1 MEETAVDK
9 IIEQKIDNQSQIEK
23 IVLRFDYLPCLNYS
37 ALSCGVS
44 TCSTFIIENHDE
56 KDWLHVKVSIKGD
69 LIKEDISHI
78 EIIRQGKSFQLQT
91 VEIAPDINALI
102 SLTEAVKTSFF
113 LTIENESDVLLEN
126 EYPISLLAYDQWMGT
141 SIMPELIS
149 AFVVPNNPILSR
161 VLVNAGKFL
170 EDLTGSSALDEYQT
184 QDRNRVRHQVAAIYE
199 ALRSEGIVYCTPPAS
214 FENYGQRI
222 RLANQV
228 LQEKLGTC
236 IDTSLLMASC
246 LEKVG
251 INTILVVFSGHVF
264 VGAWLTPSV
273 YPQMVGDDSS
283 FLLKEMAD
291 GNNNLVLVES
301 TCITSSSPIPF
312 EEAVISA
319 NKKIRDEQDFLYFVD
334 VHRCRLGHVH
344 PLPQRIEEN
353 GEWKFS
359 VSGVEHENAT
369 KNVNVFS
376 HYDLRLENTGKE
388 LTKQQIWERKL
399 LDFSLRNNLLN
410 TRIGRKAVP
419 FISFEIEHLEDHL
432 QDGEDFQITPCPG
445 TKIQPGLH
453 GVYDSLHQASQ
464 HQNLVS
470 EFLNQ
475 NKIVSYLTETEL
487 QNTLKY
493 IYRTA
498 RTSLEENGANSLFL
512 SLGMLKWYETQKS
525 EQPRFA
531 PILLLPVD
539 IVRKTGNNYVIRKRD
554 EDIFLNISLVEF
566 LKQNFNIN
574 LSQLQKELPKDE
586 SGVDVKYILTF
597 IRRTILEKRKWDVLE
612 ESILGLFS
620 FNKFVMWNDIHSN
633 ADKLKENQM
642 ISSLIDKQNN
652 LNDHDE
658 RVDARQIDQD
668 NAPMDFSI
676 PLDVDSSQFEAVV
689 ESGRGKSFILQ
700 GPPGT
705 GKSQTITNMIANALF
720 QGKRVLFVAEKMAA
734 LSVVQSR
741 LEKIG
746 LGAFCLELHSNKAT
760 KKHFLEQM
768 DMVLNTPK
776 IGLPEDFS
784 KESDEL
790 YEERKNL
797 ISYMQAIHSRT
808 ESGISIYDCL
818 SEYLKLGCKEI
829 DVTTLPDSMLHA
841 ASVKHY
847 YETADR
853 LQTILKLIGTIKDNP
868 LKGLEPKENRQAV
881 FDDIKETLSQIRD
894 CKEKYENQ
902 RDTLNNLSVFKIDS
916 EQDIDWLA
924 RFSEKLRCTDYLSGN
939 LLKIANDPQTRNTL
953 RKCIGLCKENDD
965 AISEIRTICSDDIC
979 SENVDELKSLWDEI
993 QMKWFIPR
1001 FFAERRYLRRMRQY
1015 GDIKAGD
1022 VYRLLLLVKKYQT
1035 SSENLKSENVDLTH
1049 YFGELALS
1057 GDDRWGIMEKT
1068 TDVLPAF
1075 QELFREYSKQSEAF
1089 IVDAFS
1095 DNIKPDW
1102 KAFKTTFLE
1111 HSGSFLEIYNHIK
1124 TLVNHLSEL
1133 NENTYTLAESLA
1145 HVDTWLS
1152 AFTGMKDWYLW
1163 VEEKRGL
1170 RRDGLS
1176 IIVERLEAGE
1186 LPSMAFDSFMKGIY
1200 HRIIAKNIDNNPQL
1214 RMFNGLLFTQQVE
1227 KYRRDTKRFQELSK
1241 EVLYSKLAAKVPSAV
1256 TASSEGSEVSIL
1268 KRNINNGGRG
1278 TSIRGIIDSIPTLL
1292 PRLCPC
1298 MLMSPLSVAQFL
1310 DLSSEKFDLVIFDE
1324 ASQMPTSEAVGAIA
1338 RGKALIVVG
1347 DSKQMPPTSFFT
1359 SSQVDE
1365 EEADIDDMESILDD
1379 CNTLSMKEY
1388 QLNWHYRSKHE
1399 SLIAFSNIQYY
1410 DNKLLTFPSVDDRE
1424 VKVQLIKVDG
1434 EYDKGRTRS
1443 NPDEAKAIVAEVMRR
1458 LTDDNLN
1465 KQSIGIISFSKVQQN
1480 LIEDL
1485 LYDELDNKP
1494 DIKEVALNASEPIFI
1509 KNLEN
1514 VQGDERDVIL
1524 FSVGYGPD
1532 RFGKVSMNFGPLN
1545 NVGGERR
1552 LNVAVSRARYE
1563 MLVFSTLSASQIDLR
1578 RSNAKGVAG
1587 LKYFLEFAESGLLPN
1602 QEQELVNND
1611 SHTLVQ
1617 QIADSIRREG
1627 FNATTNIGRSHFK
1640 IDIAVSTK
1648 ENPNKYILCI
1658 MCDGKNYFETKTTRD
1673 REIVQP
1679 SVLQMLNWNTIRV
1692 YSIDWYENK
1701 ERVLQQ
1707 IVDEIK
1713 AIEQDRRRQKTDE
1726 VKTVK
1731 AFSVESLK
1739 STADDVV
1746 VKNAGMLPYIEA
1758 QIKEYHIYKEF
1769 YYPGHPYNKEIV
1781 LDIISVEQPVCHNYL
1796 CKRLAKILGFGH
1808 AGSNIQAAVTQGAEG
1823 CHCVKSK
1830 LGSDYYFLDKDSANN
1845 YKSYRGKS
1853 SRSIVE
1859 IPQIEIENA
1868 IIEVVSEEF
1877 SLPQDKIPTLTAKKL
1892 GFGSAASKIRET
1904 INAVIS
1910 ILEKKN
1916 MIIVKNNFVSISDG
1930 SELNE
1935 Q

>member
-1 MEETAVDK
+1 MEETSVDK
-9 IIEQKIDNQSQIEK
+9 VFEKEVAEQKNMKK
-23 IVLRFDYLPCLNYS
+23 IVLRFDYLPCINYS
-37 ALSCGVS
+37 ALSCGVD
-44 TCSTFIIENHDE
+44 TCSTFIVENHDD
-56 KDWLHVKVSIKGD
+56 KDWLNVIVSVKGE
-69 LIKEDISHI
+69 LIKESVSHV
-78 EIIRQGKSFQLQT
+78 EVIRQGKSFQLQT
-91 VEIAPDINALI
+91 VKIEPDINSLI
-102 SLTEAVKTSFF
+102 SLTEAVKTNFAMK
-113 LTIENESDVLLEN
+113 IETEGNVLWEK
-126 EYPISLLAYDQWMGT
+126 EYPISLLAYDQWMGS

-149 AFVVPNNPILSR
+149 AFVIPNNPHLSH
-161 VLVNAGKFL
+161 VLVNAGRFL
-170 EDLTGSSALDEYQT
+170 EELTGSSALDEYQT

-199 ALRSEGIVYCTPPAS
+199 ALRSEGIVYCTPPVC
-214 FENYGQRI
+214 FENYGQRV

-228 LQEKLGTC
+228 LAEKLGTC

-251 INTILVVFSGHVF
+251 INTILVVFNGHIL

-273 YPQMVGDDSS
+273 YPQMVGDDPS
-283 FLLKEMAD
+283 FLMKEMAD
-291 GNNNLVLVES
+291 GNNNLVLIES
-301 TCITSSSPIPF
+301 TSITSSEPITF
-312 EEAVISA
+312 EDAVISA
-319 NKKIRDEQDFLYFVD
+319 SKKIRDEQDFLYFVD
-334 VHRCRLGHVH
+334 VHRCRLGHIH
-344 PLPQRIEEN
+344 PLPQRIEDN
-353 GEWKFS
+353 GEWKIV
-359 VSGVEHENAT
+359 VSGVDHENAT
-369 KNVNVFS
+369 KQVNVFS

-410 TRIGRKAVP
+410 TRIGRRAVP

-470 EFLNQ
+470 EFIKS
-475 NKIVSYLTETEL
+475 NKIVSYLTDTEL
-487 QNTLKY
+487 QNALKY

-512 SLGMLKWYETQKS
+512 SLGLLKWYETQKS

-531 PILLLPVD
+531 PILLMPVD

-574 LSQLQKELPKDE
+574 LNQLQKELPKDE

-612 ESILGLFS
+612 ESVLGLFS

-633 ADKLKENQM
+633 ADKLRDNPM
-642 ISSLIDKQNN
+642 ISSLIDRKNN
-652 LNDHDE
+652 LNDTDD

-668 NAPMDFSI
+668 NAPMDFAI

-776 IGLPEDFS
+776 IGMPEDFT
-784 KESDEL
+784 KESEEL

-797 ISYMQAIHSRT
+797 ISYMQAIHRKT
-808 ESGISIYDCL
+808 DSGISIYDCL
-818 SEYLKLGCKEI
+818 SEYLKLDCEEI
-829 DVTTLPDSMLHA
+829 DVSALPDSMLD
-841 ASVKHY
+841 ASKVISY
-847 YETADR
+847 NETANK
-853 LQTILKLIGTIKDNP
+853 LQTIIKLIGTIKDHP
-868 LKGLEPKENRQAV
+868 LTGLEPKDSRQV
-881 FDDIKETLSQIRD
+881 VVDDIRETLAQIREL
-894 CKEKYENQ
+894 KEKYETQ
-902 RDTLNNLSVFKIDS
+902 RERVNSLSIFKI
-916 EQDIDWLA
+916 ECEKDIDWLTKFA
-924 RFSEKLRCTDYLSGN
+924 EKIGTIEYLNAN
-939 LLKIANDPQTRNTL
+939 LLIVADDPQAKSSIKR
-953 RKCIGLCKENDD
+953 CIGLSKENEE
-965 AISEIRTICSDDIC
+965 SVNEVRTICSDDIC
-979 SENVDELKSLWDEI
+979 SENIDELKRIWDDI

-1001 FFAERRYLRRMRQY
+1001 FFAERRFLRRLRQY
-1015 GDIKAGD
+1015 GEIKAGD
-1022 VYRLLLLVKKYQT
+1022 VSRLLLLVKKHQE
-1035 SSENLKSENVDLTH
+1035 SGEKLKTEQIDLIQ
-1049 YFGELALS
+1049 YFGDLANTGAS
-1057 GDDRWGIMEKT
+1057 RWGIMEDIIDK
-1068 TDVLPAF
+1068 VPAF
-1075 QELFREYSKQSEAF
+1075 PELFRQYGKLNEQLIKE
-1089 IVDAFS
+1089 AFS
-1095 DNIKPDW
+1095 DSIQGNW
-1102 KAFKTTFLE
+1102 KSFQSNFLE
-1111 HSGSFLEIYNHIK
+1111 QSNALLETYSRLKSLLI
-1124 TLVNHLSEL
+1124 HLSEL
-1133 NENTYTLAESLA
+1133 TDSCSDLAAVLEK
-1145 HVDTWLS
+1145 VETWIAS
-1152 AFTGMKDWYLW
+1152 FSGMKDWYLW
-1163 VEEKRGL
+1163 VEEKRAL
-1170 RRDGLS
+1170 QCDGLS
-1176 IIVERLEAGE
+1176 IIVERLEQGVMPEA
-1186 LPSMAFDSFMKGIY
+1186 AFDSFMKGIY
-1200 HRIIAKNIDNNPQL
+1200 HRIITTNIDNNPQL
-1214 RMFNGLLFTQQVE
+1214 RMFNGLLFTQQVD
-1227 KYRRDTKRFQELSK
+1227 KYKRDTKRFQELSK
-1241 EVLYSKLAAKVPSAV
+1241 EVLYSKLAAKVPSAI

-1338 RGKALIVVG
+1338 RGNSLIVVG

-1410 DNKLLTFPSVDDRE
+1410 DNKLLTFPSIDDKE
-1424 VKVQLIKVDG
+1424 VKVQLIKIDG
-1434 EYDKGRTRS
+1434 EYDKGRTRC

-1458 LTDDNLN
+1458 LADKDLN
-1465 KQSIGIISFSKVQQN
+1465 TQSIGIISFSKVQQN

-1485 LYDELDNKP
+1485 LYDELDKNP
-1494 DIKEVALNASEPIFI
+1494 EIKEIALNATEPIFI

-1532 RFGKVSMNFGPLN
+1532 KYGKVSMNFGPLN
-1545 NVGGERR
+1545 NAGGERR

-1587 LKYFLEFAESGLLPN
+1587 LKYFLEFAESGLLPS
-1602 QEQELVNND
+1602 QEQETVDVENNI
-1611 SHTLVQ
+1611 LIQ

-1627 FNATTNIGRSHFK
+1627 FLATTNIGRSHFK

-1648 ENPNKYILCI
+1648 EDPNKYILCI
-1658 MCDGKNYFETKTTRD
+1658 MCDGKNYYETKTTRD

-1679 SVLQMLNWNTIRV
+1679 SVLQMLNWNTMRV

-1713 AIEQDRRRQKTDE
+1713 AIEQNRRRKKNNDE
-1726 VKTVK
+1726 KDVST
-1731 AFSVESLK
+1731 FSVKSLK
-1739 STADDVV
+1739 AKAEEEIS
-1746 VKNAGMLPYIEA
+1746 KNAGMIPYIEA
-1758 QIKEYHIYKEF
+1758 EIVEYPVGKYYF
-1769 YYPGHPYNKEIV
+1769 YPEAPDNKEIIM
-1781 LDIISVEQPVCHNYL
+1781 DIIQVEQPVCFNYL
-1796 CKRLAKILGFGH
+1796 CKRLAKALGFGH
-1808 AGSNIQAAVTQGAEG
+1808 AGSNVQAAVTYATKG
-1823 CHCVKSK
+1823 CYKMTSK
-1830 LGSDYYFLDKDSANN
+1830 ITSDCYFINKETADN
-1845 YKSYRGKS
+1845 YNSYRGKS
-1853 SRSIVE
+1853 PRSIAE

-1868 IIEVVSEEF
+1868 IIEVVREEF
-1877 SLPQDKIPTLTAKKL
+1877 ALPQDKIPTLAAKKM
-1892 GFGSAASKIRET
+1892 GFASAASKIREVINST
-1904 INAVIS
+1904 ILVLIAQNKILAKDSFVTIPES
-1910 ILEKKN
+1910 I
-1916 MIIVKNNFVSISDG
+1916 
-1930 SELNE
+1930 
-1935 Q
+1935 

>member
-1 MEETAVDK
+1 MEETTVDK
-9 IIEQKIDNQSQIEK
+9 VFEKKVGEQKDIER
-23 IVLRFDYLPCLNYS
+23 IVLRFDYLPCINYS
-37 ALSCGVS
+37 ALSCGVD
-44 TCSTFIIENHDE
+44 TCSTFIIENHDD
-56 KDWLHVKVSIKGD
+56 KDWHNVTVTVNGE
-69 LIKEDISHI
+69 LINESISHV
-78 EIIRQGKSFQLQT
+78 EIIRQEKSFQLQT
-91 VEIAPDINALI
+91 VKIAPDINSLI
-102 SLTEAVKTSFF
+102 SLTEAVKTSFS
-113 LTIENESDVLLEN
+113 LKIETEGNVLWEKD
-126 EYPISLLAYDQWMGT
+126 YPISLLAYDQWMGS

-149 AFVVPNNPILSR
+149 AFVIPNNPLLSR

-214 FENYGQRI
+214 FEDYGQRI

-228 LQEKLGTC
+228 LTEKLGTC

-283 FLLKEMAD
+283 FLMKEMAD
-291 GNNNLVLVES
+291 GNNNLVLIES
-301 TCITSSSPIPF
+301 TCITSSEPVTF
-312 EEAVISA
+312 EDAVISA
-319 NKKIRDEQDFLYFVD
+319 NKKIRDEQNFLYFVD
-334 VHRCRLGHVH
+334 VHRCRLGHIH
-344 PLPQRIEEN
+344 PLPQRIEED
-353 GEWKFS
+353 GEWKF
-359 VSGVEHENAT
+359 VVTGVEHENAT
-369 KNVNVFS
+369 KQVNVLS

-410 TRIGRKAVP
+410 TRIGKRAVP

-445 TKIQPGLH
+445 TKIQPGQH
-453 GVYDSLHQASQ
+453 GVYDSVHQASQ

-470 EFLNQ
+470 EFIKN

-487 QNTLKY
+487 QNALKY

-574 LSQLQKELPKDE
+574 LNQLQKELPKDE

-597 IRRTILEKRKWDVLE
+597 IRRTILERRKWDVLE

-633 ADKLKENQM
+633 ADKLKDNPM
-642 ISSLIDKQNN
+642 ISSLIDRKNN
-652 LNDHDE
+652 LDDTDD
-658 RVDARQIDQD
+658 RIDARQIDHD
-668 NAPMDFSI
+668 NAPMDFAI

-776 IGLPEDFS
+776 IGMPADFS
-784 KESDEL
+784 KESEEL

-797 ISYMQAIHSRT
+797 ISYMQAIHKKT
-808 ESGISIYDCL
+808 DCGISIYDCL
-818 SEYLKLGCKEI
+818 SEYLKLDCDEI
-829 DVTTLPDSMLHA
+829 DVSALPDSMLD
-841 ASVKHY
+841 ASKVSSY
-847 YETADR
+847 YETSNK
-853 LQTILKLIGTIKDNP
+853 LQTILKLICTIKGNP
-868 LKGLEPKENRQAV
+868 LTGLEPKDSRQAV
-881 FDDIKETLSQIRD
+881 VDDIRETLIQIKDYRD
-894 CKEKYENQ
+894 KYENQ
-902 RDTLNNLSVFKIDS
+902 REKINSLSVFKIEN
-916 EQDIDWLA
+916 EQDIDWLTKFA
-924 RFSEKLRCTDYLSGN
+924 EKIGVTDYLSGN
-939 LLKIANDPQTRNTL
+939 LLNVADDPQVRTTIK
-953 RKCIGLCKENDD
+953 KCIGLSREND
-965 AISEIRTICSDDIC
+965 ASIKEVRTICNDDIC
-979 SENVDELKSLWDEI
+979 SENVDELKRIWDDI

-1001 FFAERRYLRRMRQY
+1001 FFAQRRYLRRLRQY
-1015 GDIKAGD
+1015 GEIKSGD
-1022 VYRLLLLVKKYQT
+1022 VYRLLLLVKKYQE
-1035 SSENLKSENVDLTH
+1035 SGEKLRSEQIDLIHFFGDLATTGDYRWEVMENIT
-1049 YFGELALS
+1049 E
-1057 GDDRWGIMEKT
+1057 T
-1068 TDVLPAF
+1068 LPVF
-1075 QELFREYSKQSEAF
+1075 PELFRLYGKEDEQLLRES
-1089 IVDAFS
+1089 FS
-1095 DNIKPDW
+1095 DSIKGNW
-1102 KAFKTTFLE
+1102 KSFQ
-1111 HSGSFLEIYNHIK
+1111 SSFLEQTN
-1124 TLVNHLSEL
+1124 TLLEIFGHLKALLKHLSEL
-1133 NENTYTLAESLA
+1133 TDNCSDLAAVLEKVES
-1145 HVDTWLS
+1145 WLT
-1152 AFTGMKDWYLW
+1152 AFSGMKDWYLW
-1163 VEEKRGL
+1163 VEEKRAL
-1170 RRDGLS
+1170 QRDGLS
-1176 IIVERLEAGE
+1176 IIVDRLEQGVM
-1186 LPSMAFDSFMKGIY
+1186 PDIAFDSFMKGIY
-1200 HRIIAKNIDNNPQL
+1200 HKIITTNIDSNPQL

-1227 KYRRDTKRFQELSK
+1227 KYKRDTKRFQELSK
-1241 EVLYSKLAAKVPSAV
+1241 EVLYSKLAAKVPSAI

-1410 DNKLLTFPSVDDRE
+1410 DNKLLTFPSVDDRD
-1424 VKVQLIKVDG
+1424 VKVQLIKIDG
-1434 EYDKGRTRS
+1434 EYDKGKTRC
-1443 NPDEAKAIVAEVMRR
+1443 NPDEAKAIVTEVMRR
-1458 LTDDNLN
+1458 LADKELN
-1465 KQSIGIISFSKVQQN
+1465 KRSIGIISFSKVQQN
-1480 LIEDL
+1480 LIEDM
-1485 LYDELDNKP
+1485 LYDELDKDP
-1494 DIKEVALNASEPIFI
+1494 EVKEIALNSNEPIFI

-1514 VQGDERDVIL
+1514 VQGDERDIIL

-1545 NVGGERR
+1545 NTGGERR
-1552 LNVAVSRARYE
+1552 LNVAVSRARFE
-1563 MLVFSTLSASQIDLR
+1563 MLVFSTLSSSQIDLR

-1587 LKYFLEFAESGLLPN
+1587 LKYFLEFAESGLLPT
-1602 QEQELVNND
+1602 QEQETADFESNVLI
-1611 SHTLVQ
+1611 Q
-1617 QIADSIRREG
+1617 QIADSIRHEG
-1627 FNATTNIGRSHFK
+1627 FLATTNIGRSHFK

-1658 MCDGKNYFETKTTRD
+1658 MCDGKNYYETKTTRD

-1679 SVLQMLNWNTIRV
+1679 SVLQMLNWNTMRV

-1707 IVDEIK
+1707 IIDEIK
-1713 AIEQDRRRQKTDE
+1713 AIEQNRRRSKNDE
-1726 VKTVK
+1726 AKDVST
-1731 AFSVESLK
+1731 FSVKSLK
-1739 STADDVV
+1739 AKAEEDIS
-1746 VKNAGMLPYIEA
+1746 KNAGMVPYIEA
-1758 QIKEYHIYKEF
+1758 EIVD
-1769 YYPGHPYNKEIV
+1769 YPGGKYYFYPEDPCHKETI
-1781 LDIISVEQPVCHNYL
+1781 LDILTVEQPACFNYL
-1796 CKRLAKILGFGH
+1796 CKRLAKSLGFGH
-1808 AGSNIQAAVTQGAEG
+1808 AGSNIQAAVTHATKG
-1823 CHCVKSK
+1823 CYKVKSK
-1830 LGSDYYFLDKDSANN
+1830 ITSDYYFIDKETADN

-1853 SRSIVE
+1853 PRSIAE
-1859 IPQIEIENA
+1859 IPQVEIENA
-1868 IIEVVSEEF
+1868 IIEVVREEF
-1877 SLPQDKIPTLTAKKL
+1877 ALPQDKIPTLAAKKI
-1892 GFGSAASKIRET
+1892 GFASAASKIREAINST
-1904 INAVIS
+1904 IL
-1910 ILEKKN
+1910 ILIDQN
-1916 MIIVKNNFVSISDG
+1916 RIIAKDNFVTLVDSK
-1930 SELNE
+1930 
-1935 Q
+1935 

>member
-1 MEETAVDK
+1 MEEAAVDK
-9 IIEQKIDNQSQIEK
+9 KNEQKIDDQNRNDK

-56 KDWLHVKVSIKGD
+56 KDWLHVKVSVKGEF
-69 LIKEDISHI
+69 IKENISHI
-78 EIIRQGKSFQLQT
+78 EIIRQWTSFQLQT

-113 LTIENESDVLLEN
+113 LIIENESEVLLEK
-126 EYPISLLAYDQWMGT
+126 EYPITLLAYDQWMGT

-199 ALRSEGIVYCTPPAS
+199 ALRSEGIVYCAPPAS
-214 FENYGQRI
+214 FESYGHRL

-228 LQEKLGTC
+228 LTEKLGTC

-264 VGAWLTPSV
+264 VGAWLTPNV
-273 YPQMVGDDSS
+273 YPQMIGDDSS

-301 TCITSSSPIPF
+301 TSITSSSPVPF
-312 EEAVISA
+312 EDAVISA

-334 VHRCRLGHVH
+334 IHRCRLGHIY

-353 GEWKFS
+353 GEWKFTN
-359 VSGVEHENAT
+359 SGVEHENAT

-410 TRIGRKAVP
+410 TRIGRRAVP

-432 QDGEDFQITPCPG
+432 QNGEDFQITPCPG
-445 TKIQPGLH
+445 TKIQPGIH
-453 GVYDSLHQASQ
+453 GVYDSLHQASL

-470 EFLNQ
+470 EFLNH
-475 NKIVSYLTETEL
+475 NKIVSYLTEIEL
-487 QNTLKY
+487 QNALKY
-493 IYRTA
+493 IYRSA

-531 PILLLPVD
+531 PILLMPVD

-574 LSQLQKELPKDE
+574 LNQLQKELPKDE

-597 IRRTILEKRKWDVLE
+597 IRRTILEKKKWDVLE

-633 ADKLKENQM
+633 ADKLKESPM

-652 LNDHDE
+652 LNDHDD

-668 NAPMDFSI
+668 NVPMDFSI

-784 KESDEL
+784 KESEEL

-797 ISYMQAIHSRT
+797 ISYMQAIHSKT
-808 ESGISIYDCL
+808 DSGISIYDCL
-818 SEYLKLGCKEI
+818 SEYLKLDCEEI
-829 DVTTLPDSMLHA
+829 DVTTLPESMLNA
-841 ASVKHY
+841 DRVKGY

-868 LKGLEPKENRQAV
+868 LKGLEPKDNQQSV
-881 FDDIKETLSQIRD
+881 LDDIKEALSQITD
-894 CKEKYENQ
+894 FKEKYESK
-902 RDTLNNLSVFKIDS
+902 RESLNNLSVFKI
-916 EQDIDWLA
+916 ENEHDIDWLTK
-924 RFSEKLRCTDYLSGN
+924 FSEKISSVAYLNGN
-939 LLKIANDPQTRNTL
+939 LLKIADNPQTRNTL
-953 RKCIGLCKENDD
+953 KECIGLSKENTK
-965 AISEIRTICSDDIC
+965 AIREIRTICSDDIC
-979 SENVDELKSLWDEI
+979 SENIDELKSLWDEI

-1015 GDIKAGD
+1015 GDIKVGD
-1022 VYRLLLLVKKYQT
+1022 VYRLLLLVKKYQD
-1035 SSENLKSENVDLTH
+1035 SGAKLKSESIDLPH
-1049 YFGELALS
+1049 YFGDLEVN
-1057 GDDRWGIMEKT
+1057 GDDKWEIMEKT
-1068 TDVLPAF
+1068 IDALPAF
-1075 QELFREYSKQSEAF
+1075 PELFRQYGKHSEEF
-1089 IVDAFS
+1089 LGDSFS
-1095 DNIKPDW
+1095 DAIKPNW
-1102 KAFKTTFLE
+1102 KAFQT
-1111 HSGSFLEIYNHIK
+1111 SFLEQSKDFSNVYEHIK
-1124 TLVNHLSEL
+1124 ALVKHLLELTENSFSLSEIFA
-1133 NENTYTLAESLA
+1133 N
-1145 HVDTWLS
+1145 VDTWLPAYS
-1152 AFTGMKDWYLW
+1152 GMKDWYWW
-1163 VEEKRGL
+1163 VDEKRTL
-1170 RRDGLS
+1170 KRDGLS
-1176 IIVERLEAGE
+1176 IIVERLENGVQ
-1186 LPSMAFDSFMKGIY
+1186 PNMAFDSFMKGIY
-1200 HRIIAKNIDNNPQL
+1200 HRIISKNIDNNPQL

-1227 KYRRDTKRFQELSK
+1227 KYKRDTKRFQELSK
-1241 EVLYSKLAAKVPSAV
+1241 EVLYSKLAAKVPSAI

-1310 DLSSEKFDLVIFDE
+1310 DFNSEKFDLVIFDE

-1338 RGKALIVVG
+1338 RGKSLIVVG

-1424 VKVQLIKVDG
+1424 VKVQLIKIDG
-1434 EYDKGRTRS
+1434 EYDKGRTRC

-1458 LTDDNLN
+1458 LADDKLN

-1485 LYDELDNKP
+1485 LYDELDKKP
-1494 DIKEVALNASEPIFI
+1494 EIKEIALNASEPIFI

-1514 VQGDERDVIL
+1514 VQGDERDIIL

-1602 QEQELVNND
+1602 QEQEIVDNN
-1611 SHTLVQ
+1611 SNTLIQ

-1627 FNATTNIGRSHFK
+1627 FLATTNIGRSHFK

-1648 ENPNKYILCI
+1648 ENPSKYTLCI
-1658 MCDGKNYFETKTTRD
+1658 MCDGKNYYETKTTRD

-1679 SVLQMLNWNTIRV
+1679 SVLHMLNWNTMRV

-1707 IVDEIK
+1707 IIDEIK
-1713 AIEQDRRRQKTDE
+1713 AIEQNRRRQKIDE
-1726 VKTVK
+1726 LKTVK
-1731 AFSVESLK
+1731 AFSVDSLK
-1739 STADDVV
+1739 SEADDAVC
-1746 VKNAGMLPYIEA
+1746 KNAGMIPYIEA
-1758 QIKEYHIYKEF
+1758 QIKDYHILKEYF
-1769 YYPGHPYNKEIV
+1769 YPEQPYNREIV
-1781 LDIISVEQPVCHNYL
+1781 LEIISVEQPVCHNYL

-1823 CHCVKSK
+1823 CHYVKSD

-1845 YKSYRGKS
+1845 YNSYRGKS
-1853 SRSIVE
+1853 PRSIAE

-1868 IIEVVSEEF
+1868 IMEVIREEF

-1904 INAVIS
+1904 INTALS
-1910 ILEKKN
+1910 ILERKN
-1916 MIIVKNNFVSISDG
+1916 IIVVKNNFVSIPDG
-1930 SELNE
+1930 SELTE
-1935 Q
+1935 

>member
-9 IIEQKIDNQSQIEK
+9 VIEKEVGEQKNIEK
-23 IVLRFDYLPCLNYS
+23 IVLRFDYLPCINYS
-37 ALSCGVS
+37 ALSCGVD
-44 TCSTFIIENHDE
+44 TCSTFIIENHDD
-56 KDWLHVKVSIKGD
+56 KDWHNVKVSINGE
-69 LIKEDISHI
+69 LIKDNVSHV
-78 EIIRQGKSFQLQT
+78 EIIRQDKSFQLQT
-91 VEIAPDINALI
+91 VKIAPDINSLI
-102 SLTEAVKTSFF
+102 SLTEAVKTNFF
-113 LTIENESDVLLEN
+113 LSIETDGSVLWEK
-126 EYPISLLAYDQWMGT
+126 EYPISLLAYDQWMGC

-149 AFVVPNNPILSR
+149 AFVIPNNPLLSR
-161 VLVNAGKFL
+161 VLVNAGRFL
-170 EDLTGSSALDEYQT
+170 QDVTGSSSLDEYQT

-214 FENYGQRI
+214 FEDYGQRI

-228 LQEKLGTC
+228 LTEKLGTC

-246 LEKVG
+246 LEKIG
-251 INTILVVFSGHVF
+251 INTILAIFSGHVF

-283 FLLKEMAD
+283 FLMKEMAD

-301 TCITSSSPIPF
+301 TCITSSEAVTF
-312 EEAVISA
+312 EDAVISA

-334 VHRCRLGHVH
+334 VHRCRLGHIH

-353 GEWKFS
+353 GEWKFV

-369 KNVNVFS
+369 KQVNVLS

-410 TRIGRKAVP
+410 TRIGKRAVP

-453 GVYDSLHQASQ
+453 GVYDSVHQASH

-470 EFLNQ
+470 EFIKS
-475 NKIVSYLTETEL
+475 NKIVSYLTDTEL
-487 QNTLKY
+487 QNALKY
-493 IYRTA
+493 IYRSA

-531 PILLLPVD
+531 PILLMPVD

-554 EDIFLNISLVEF
+554 EEIFLNISLVEF

-574 LSQLQKELPKDE
+574 LNQLQKELPKDE

-633 ADKLKENQM
+633 ADKLKENSM
-642 ISSLIDKQNN
+642 ISSLIDRKNN
-652 LNDHDE
+652 LNDTDD
-658 RVDARQIDQD
+658 RVDARLIDQY
-668 NAPMDFSI
+668 NAPMDFAI

-776 IGLPEDFS
+776 IGMPEEFS
-784 KESDEL
+784 KESEEL

-797 ISYMQAIHSRT
+797 ISYMQAIHKKT
-808 ESGISIYDCL
+808 DSGISIYDCL
-818 SEYLKLGCKEI
+818 SEFLKLGCEEI
-829 DVTTLPDSMLHA
+829 DASILPDNMLD
-841 ASVKHY
+841 ASRVSSY
-847 YETADR
+847 YETATK
-853 LQTILKLIGTIKDNP
+853 LQTILKLIGSIKGNP
-868 LKGLEPKENRQAV
+868 LTGLEPKGSRQAV
-881 FDDIKETLSQIRD
+881 VDDIKGTLGQI
-894 CKEKYENQ
+894 KEYKDKYEAQ
-902 RDTLNNLSVFKIDS
+902 REKVNSLSVFKIEC
-916 EQDIDWLA
+916 EQDLDWLSKFA
-924 RFSEKLRCTDYLSGN
+924 KIVGAIEYLNGN
-939 LLKIANDPQTRNTL
+939 LLNIADDPQTRSTIK
-953 RKCIGLCKENDD
+953 KCIGFSKDNDES
-965 AISEIRTICSDDIC
+965 INEVRTICSDDIC
-979 SENVDELKSLWDEI
+979 SENVDELKRIWDDI

-1001 FFAERRYLRRMRQY
+1001 FFAERRFLRRLRQY
-1015 GDIKAGD
+1015 GEIKAGD
-1022 VYRLLLLVKKYQT
+1022 VYRLLLLVKKYQE
-1035 SSENLKSENVDLTH
+1035 SGEKLKSAQIDLLL
-1049 YFGELALS
+1049 YFGDIANN
-1057 GDDRWGIMEKT
+1057 GANRWENMENI
-1068 TDVLPAF
+1068 TDMLPAF
-1075 QELFREYSKQSEAF
+1075 PELFRQYGKQDDQLIRE
-1089 IVDAFS
+1089 AFS
-1095 DNIKPDW
+1095 DSIQGNW
-1102 KAFKTTFLE
+1102 KSFQGNFLE
-1111 HSGSFLEIYNHIK
+1111 QSNALLETYNHLK
-1124 TLVNHLSEL
+1124 SLLMHLSEL
-1133 NENTYTLAESLA
+1133 TDNSSDLASVLQKVE
-1145 HVDTWLS
+1145 TWLT
-1152 AFTGMKDWYLW
+1152 AFSGMKDWYLW
-1163 VEEKRGL
+1163 VEEKRAL
-1170 RRDGLS
+1170 QRDGLS
-1176 IIVERLEAGE
+1176 IIVEKLEQGI
-1186 LPSMAFDSFMKGIY
+1186 LPGVAFDSFMKGIY
-1200 HRIIAKNIDNNPQL
+1200 HRIITTNIDNNPQL
-1214 RMFNGLLFTQQVE
+1214 RMFNGLLFTQQVD
-1227 KYRRDTKRFQELSK
+1227 KYKRDTKRFQELSK
-1241 EVLYSKLAAKVPSAV
+1241 EVLYSKLAAKVPSAI

-1310 DLSSEKFDLVIFDE
+1310 DLNSEKFDLVIFDE

-1338 RGKALIVVG
+1338 RGKSLIVVG

-1410 DNKLLTFPSVDDRE
+1410 DNKLLTFPSVDDKD
-1424 VKVQLIKVDG
+1424 VKVQLIKIDG
-1434 EYDKGRTRS
+1434 EYDKGRTRC

-1458 LTDDNLN
+1458 LADKELST
-1465 KQSIGIISFSKVQQN
+1465 QSIGIISFSKVQQN

-1485 LYDELDNKP
+1485 LYDELDKDP
-1494 DIKEVALNASEPIFI
+1494 DKKEIALNAAEPIFI

-1563 MLVFSTLSASQIDLR
+1563 MLVFSTLSSSQIDLR
-1578 RSNAKGVAG
+1578 RTNAKGVAG
-1587 LKYFLEFAESGLLPN
+1587 LKYFLEFAESGLLPS
-1602 QEQELVNND
+1602 QEQETVDMESNVLI
-1611 SHTLVQ
+1611 Q

-1627 FNATTNIGRSHFK
+1627 FLATTNIGRSHFK

-1648 ENPNKYILCI
+1648 ENPNKYVLCI
-1658 MCDGKNYFETKTTRD
+1658 MCDGKNYYETKTTRD

-1679 SVLQMLNWNTIRV
+1679 SVLQMLNWNTMRV

-1707 IVDEIK
+1707 IIDEIK
-1713 AIEQDRRRQKTDE
+1713 AIEQNRRRGKNDE
-1726 VKTVK
+1726 VKDVTT
-1731 AFSVESLK
+1731 FSVKSLK
-1739 STADDVV
+1739 AMAEDNIS
-1746 VKNAGMLPYIEA
+1746 KNAGMVPYIEA
-1758 QIKEYHIYKEF
+1758 EIVE
-1769 YYPGHPYNKEIV
+1769 YPGGKYYFYPEDPDNKDIV
-1781 LDIISVEQPVCHNYL
+1781 MDIIQVEQPVCFNYL
-1796 CKRLAKILGFGH
+1796 CKRLAKALGFGH
-1808 AGSNIQAAVTQGAEG
+1808 AGSNIQAAVTHATKG
-1823 CHCVKSK
+1823 CYKMKSK
-1830 LGSDYYFLDKDSANN
+1830 ITSDYYFINKEAADN
-1845 YKSYRGKS
+1845 YISYRGKS
-1853 SRSIVE
+1853 PRSIAE

-1868 IIEVVSEEF
+1868 IIEVVREEF
-1877 SLPQDKIPTLTAKKL
+1877 ALPQDKIPTLAAKKM
-1892 GFGSAASKIRET
+1892 GFASAASKIREAINST
-1904 INAVIS
+1904 ILVLIGQN
-1910 ILEKKN
+1910 K
-1916 MIIVKNNFVSISDG
+1916 IVAKDNFVTLAESV
-1930 SELNE
+1930 
-1935 Q
+1935 